1 MAIAVDAVDDNAR
14 DIQARVEVLEAH
26 HRGGNGG
33 RDRFAVHQQDDRAAQ
48 LFSHRRAAAIVGVGT
63 VTIVEA
69 HHAFN
74 DGNIG
79 LLHLFA
85 EQRVERRRG
94 EHKAVEIAGRDATQR
109 GVPAGVEI
117 VRADLVGLNAQ
128 ATLLKQR

>member
-1 MAIAVDAVDDNAR
+1 MTFRQRYALRTRHVAEHRQVAVALNGVFQQLEVAIAVDAVDDNAR

-48 LFSHRRAAAIVGVGT
+48 LFRHRRAAAIVGVGT

-85 EQRVERRRG
+85 EQRVEDG
-94 EHKAVEIAGRDATQR
+94 G
-109 GVPAGVEI
+109 G
-117 VRADLVGLNAQ
+117 
-128 ATLLKQR
+128 